1 MLSRSIRHR
10 IRNTKT
16 RTTKKA
22 VRGSVY
28 LKRPES
34 VTQWLG
40 TESNR
45 RHADF
50 QEACRSTVSLRDSAK
65 ADQSSRGICHELT
78 LTHLATRD
86 FTRRNAV
93 HADGH
98 G

>member
-50 QEACRSTVSLRDSAK
+50 QEACRSTVSLRDSA
-65 ADQSSRGICHELT
+65 SRPELTRICHELT
-78 LTHLATRD
+78 LTHLATRE

>member
-1 MLSRSIRHR
+1 MLSGSIRNR

-50 QEACRSTVSLRDSAK
+50 QEACSSTAGVLEQPKLDRNSL
-65 ADQSSRGICHELT
+65 
-78 LTHLATRD
+78 
-86 FTRRNAV
+86 
-93 HADGH
+93 
-98 G
+98 